1 MDQRG
6 PILKWKLSL
15 AEAIGACGIV
25 GSFVSA
31 VMIYANGSFQSKDDA
46 SKMYQRIEKVESE
59 LSSLKNGVNQIA
71 VDVSYIR
78 GKLEPKNNKE

>member
-6 PILKWKLSL
+6 TLLSWKLTL
-15 AEAIGACGIV
+15 AETLGACGTV
-25 GSFVSA
+25 GAFVS
-31 VMIYANGSFQSKDDA
+31 VIMIFANNSFQSKEDA
-46 SKMYQRIEKVESE
+46 SKMYQRIEKVETE

-78 GKLEPKNNKE
+78 GKLEPQK